1 VLVTEPLGPYLC
13 VTLTVEEELSHLLLV
28 EVSVVVQRCE
38 DRHVA
43 RGQSG
48 QQLRHLASSW
58 SEVGGRI
65 ELAKQDGPVID
76 REGPSAATTTLV
88 RIRSGVRFQR
98 RALRRSLRRAPHAAL
113 SN

>member
-43 RGQSG
+43 
-48 QQLRHLASSW
+48 
-58 SEVGGRI
+58 
-65 ELAKQDGPVID
+65 
-76 REGPSAATTTLV
+76 
-88 RIRSGVRFQR
+88 
-98 RALRRSLRRAPHAAL
+98 
-113 SN
+113 